1 VVFGLLVVEDYIDGR
16 LVGRVVKDWFSG
28 GDLSTANYVRLVGA
42 MFTSVPRD
50 GSASFSAVDVDGVS
64 RTFIFKVS
72 AGSRHWFWN
81 TYICANRVRVGFG
94 SSTAVPARNNYRL
107 GSEFISDESPR
118 LIVDEDAGVIVVEGR
133 FVDAV
138 DRTVCEVGL
147 FLHATV
153 SFEDV
158 CRDVLVDR
166 TVWSPCRS
174 VPAGVPYIVRY
185 RFVL

>member
-1 VVFGLLVVEDYIDGR
+1 MVFGLLVVEDYIDGR